1 MLVATKKRKEN
12 IAEYILYMFQ
22 VEDLI
27 RAFKFDTKKLD
38 EFVTKQYAGSNVQQK
53 EILAWYHNLSLM
65 MVKEGL
71 KEKGH
76 LQFLVNLMN
85 DLENFHLRILQENE
99 QVEYI
104 ALFKTMAGIIQEFK
118 SKTSQDTGDVV
129 ACINGLYMYLM
140 LKLQKKQVSPE
151 TVQAMKGFGKLL
163 SKLSALYNDFEQGKL
178 EL

>member
-27 RAFKFDTKKLD
+27 RAFKFDPDKLD
-38 EFVTKQYAGSNVQQK
+38 EFVVKQYAGSNGQQK
-53 EILAWYHNLSLM
+53 EILAWYQNLSLM
-65 MVKEGL
+65 MLKEGL

-85 DLENFHLRILQENE
+85 DLENFHIKILHENE

-118 SKTSQDTGDVV
+118 GKTSQETGDII

-140 LKLQKKQVSPE
+140 LKLQQKEVSPE
-151 TVQAMKGFGKLL
+151 TVEAMKGFGKLL
-163 SKLSALYNDFEQGKL
+163 SKLSALYKEFEEGKL